1 MTVGANED
9 ALGGLRAKGRQGLP
23 VGHVDGE
30 ALGRWI
36 DVMEVKA
43 DYGAVIAADSAAAT
57 RFGDED
63 ALDLL
68 MTPGDGF
75 RDTAFAC
82 PAKLATAR

>member
-1 MTVGANED
+1 
-9 ALGGLRAKGRQGLP
+9 
-23 VGHVDGE
+23 
-30 ALGRWI
+30 
-36 DVMEVKA
+36 MEVKA